1 MQSFVIRALLIGA
14 GVGLTSDR
22 TRAEIEGKKAKARFQ
37 SCLPNSREMK
47 MRDQIK
53 ATWFLAL
60 LLLCALGLSAVVV

>member
-1 MQSFVIRALLIGA
+1 
-14 GVGLTSDR
+14 
-22 TRAEIEGKKAKARFQ
+22 
-37 SCLPNSREMK
+37 MK